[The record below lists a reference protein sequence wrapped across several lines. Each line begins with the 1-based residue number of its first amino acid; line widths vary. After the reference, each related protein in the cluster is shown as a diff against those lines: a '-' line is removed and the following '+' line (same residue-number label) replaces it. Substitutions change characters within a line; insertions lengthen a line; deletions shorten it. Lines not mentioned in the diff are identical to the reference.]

1 MEDGTHCL
9 KQTGL
14 FSQTDAELE
23 TSQQKTGYLSGIP
36 VVVRGNH
43 SRVGLLEFGFGNHG
57 IASPRIYTTTVAI
70 WCVLFLNLLSLI
82 GI

>member
-43 SRVGLLEFGFGNHG
+43 SRVGLLDHG